1 MPHVYKEFLM
11 LLGLAVVLI
20 CFALCIRHKVRCW
33 NAEFRQ
39 KVTALCRQCGIDS
52 TKSGV
57 LLDGFYPRHTT

>member
-39 KVTALCRQCGIDS
+39 KVDS
-52 TKSGV
+52 LMPSV
-57 LLDGFYPRHTT
+57 WYRFYKIGSIA